1 MTINNTFSIVNT
13 SFIVVC
19 ITMAIVFLTLP
30 LPPNKGLSNYRK
42 SLRFLSGAYLTMAI
56 LNIVILAFDISLD
69 NFISV
74 EVLTMASFQ
83 AVLFAI
89 ALIIL
94 LKPRFN
100 AGSLMYKLLIPIL
113 LLDILYFMASIRW
126 GDPEILDFDGL
137 IQFAFHPAMIVR
149 ELFLLYYFFLLVY
162 LTRFFLSQVRL
173 FEKEIDNYFGDSLL
187 LHLPGVKYSYYA
199 ALSIG
204 IGALLSCFII
214 SKQWEIIFT
223 IAFTIFYLGFCIYY
237 IQYPYTFIS
246 LEPAIYVPENVKN
259 ELPNTTRRI
268 NWDQLKKQIIEDKYY
283 LGDGVNIQEMAQY
296 LKFGRTT
303 LSSFINNDEGMN
315 FNQWINKLRVEEAKS
330 LLVAYPN
337 YNLAQIAEL
346 VGYSEASN
354 FSRQF
359 KIITTESP
367 SVWRQNNK
375 AKSESSAVL
384 M

>member
-19 ITMAIVFLTLP
+19 ITMAIVFLTLH

-42 SLRFLSGAYLTMAI
+42 SLRFLSGAYLTMAA
-56 LNIVILAFDISLD
+56 LNIFVTSFDISLD

-74 EVLTMASFQ
+74 EIITMASFQ

-94 LKPRFN
+94 LKPQFK
-100 AGSLMYKLLIPIL
+100 AGSLMYKLLIPVL
-113 LLDILYFMASIRW
+113 LFNILYFLVSSRW

-137 IQFAFHPAMIVR
+137 IQFAFHPAMSLR
-149 ELFLLYYFFLLVY
+149 ELFLLYYIFQLIY
-162 LTRFFLSQVRL
+162 LTRLFFSQVRL

-223 IAFTIFYLGFCIYY
+223 IAYAIFYLGFCIYY

-246 LEPAIYVPENVKN
+246 LEPAIYVHENTKD
-259 ELPNTTRRI
+259 ELQNPTRRI
-268 NWDQLKKQIIEDKYY
+268 NWIHLKKQILEDKYY
-283 LGDGVNIQEMAQY
+283 LGNGVNIQEMAQY
-296 LKFGRTT
+296 LKIGRTT
-303 LSSFINNDEGMN
+303 LSTFINNDEGMN

-330 LLVAYPN
+330 LLVAYPD

-359 KIITTESP
+359 KLITTESP
-367 SVWRQNNK
+367 SVWRQNK
-375 AKSESSAVL
+375 KDKCGSIAVFV
-384 M
+384 